1 VNRDLDETS
10 KPDYTRR
17 RVFGPIRHAT
27 VAHDHEIG
35 LLQVNSSK
43 GDNRDDRTIR
53 YGRHRTNTTHGLHG
67 RQEERA
73 WPNARIRRVGARPKH
88 PNRGRY
94 SQKGNSKTNR
104 ISQFSSILD
113 HIRKKILKKTR
124 DKEIAKEREEEK
136 KRGLTDKCHL
146 TL

>member
-53 YGRHRTNTTHGLHG
+53 YGRHRTNATHGLHG

-73 WPNARIRRVGARPKH
+73 WPNARIRRVGARSKH

-94 SQKGNSKTNR
+94 SQKGNWKTNR

-113 HIRKKILKKTR
+113 HIRKKIKISKKPR
-124 DKEIAKEREEEK
+124 QRNREGERRRKEKGTYR
-136 KRGLTDKCHL
+136 
-146 TL
+146 